1 MHAYQ
6 SAERKSGTSAEAL
19 KREVR
24 WGLVLENEE
33 RDPGDDKGEQN
44 DIVFFLFTRLSRY
57 SLVSTPLCVVVVRVE
72 GRIVLGN
79 GDDDD
84 EV

>member
-1 MHAYQ
+1 LHAYQ

-24 WGLVLENEE
+24 WGLVLEKEE

-44 DIVFFLFTRLSRY
+44 DIVFFLFTRLSSPL
-57 SLVSTPLCVVVVRVE
+57 SLVSTPLCVVVVLKE
-72 GRIVLGN
+72 
-79 GDDDD
+79 
-84 EV
+84 E